1 MVVQHHATD
10 PTYTTEYEYDDLD
23 QLIRVTRNEDSALT
37 IHYEYDSAGRLIRTY
52 TGNVESTPGARAGED
67 DDGIAVT
74 DTAYEYDLQ
83 GRLWKVKL
91 YAYEDQPVTPEV
103 TTYTYDDAG
112 YLHTITQAN
121 GVVFD
126 YTFDSLGR
134 LDLLVHIDSADSH
147 VIASFDYAYD
157 SAGRCESVLEQFDTN
172 DSAGFEL
179 VQSFAWAYDDL
190 DRLTA
195 ETFDL
200 GDDGPTV
207 SAGDYVTKYKFDLNG
222 NRVAKLTD
230 HDYSGDVES
239 MNADETIAY
248 AYDDNGRLL
257 TEAKDDLSQANA
269 DRYTVYH
276 YGTNNERTEQTGK
289 TVCQGLA
296 PGTEL
301 EDVEN
306 EYDLAGRLAI
316 VTIDRPGEN
325 DDETVT
331 FAYDDDG
338 NRVGQ
343 AVEDAEGTATTTY
356 LIDDNNFT
364 GYSQTLEQT
373 DRNASSQ
380 VVKKTTYVVGADVT
394 GQYVTADET
403 TTGAIFLQDGH
414 GSTRGLYATASA
426 TGALLNAA
434 LVTAGGSTWTKT
446 LTYDAY
452 GNAVGFDPASAK
464 TELLYNGESFNSR
477 TGQQY
482 LRARWYDPASGR
494 FGTLDPWAGD
504 VTSPIS
510 PHKYL
515 YASTSPVMNA
525 DPSGWASLL
534 EKAIDIHH
542 IVAKGAMKAGAVVA
556 RNVLLIFTIA
566 VNSAANLVPLARGF
580 HQHLHTIRYCNWVAD
595 LLSNAQSAEEV
606 YEILAMIKETLRSG
620 GPF

>member
-1 MVVQHHATD
+1 LVVQHHATD

-103 TTYTYDDAG
+103 TTYTYD
-112 YLHTITQAN
+112 
-121 GVVFD
+121 
-126 YTFDSLGR
+126 
-134 LDLLVHIDSADSH
+134 
-147 VIASFDYAYD
+147 
-157 SAGRCESVLEQFDTN
+157 E
-172 DSAGFEL
+172 
-179 VQSFAWAYDDL
+179 
-190 DRLTA
+190 
-195 ETFDL
+195 
-200 GDDGPTV
+200 
-207 SAGDYVTKYKFDLNG
+207 
-222 NRVAKLTD
+222 
-230 HDYSGDVES
+230 
-239 MNADETIAY
+239 
-248 AYDDNGRLL
+248 NGRLL

-289 TVCQGLA
+289 TVYQGLA

-316 VTIDRPGEN
+316 VTIDRPGQN

-356 LIDDNNFT
+356 LIDENNLT

-426 TGALLNAA
+426 TGALLDAA

-452 GNAVGFDPASAK
+452 GNALGFDPATAR
-464 TELLYNGESFNSR
+464 TEMLYNGESFSAR

-482 LRARWYDPASGR
+482 LRARWYDPSSGR